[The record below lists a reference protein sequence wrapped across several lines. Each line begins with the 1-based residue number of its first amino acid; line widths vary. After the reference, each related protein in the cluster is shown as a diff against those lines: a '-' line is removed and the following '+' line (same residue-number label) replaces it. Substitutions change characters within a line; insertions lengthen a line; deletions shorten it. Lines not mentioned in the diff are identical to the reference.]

1 MDYYYSYGNS
11 VSDEEIKKTQ
21 AGVRQILPSLHASN
35 CCLSLA
41 KNNDL
46 VTRNGPQWPLI
57 LRGTLLEND
66 VQLYGSS
73 VQQKENSTR
82 YNTHFPIQECET
94 IIHTTPDSLTG
105 DTEDSPEL
113 ITVRS
118 RVGVEMSRMVE
129 KRWMLAS

>member
-1 MDYYYSYGNS
+1 MEIFFKKKLKLVLGRYY
-11 VSDEEIKKTQ
+11 
-21 AGVRQILPSLHASN
+21 LPLHASN